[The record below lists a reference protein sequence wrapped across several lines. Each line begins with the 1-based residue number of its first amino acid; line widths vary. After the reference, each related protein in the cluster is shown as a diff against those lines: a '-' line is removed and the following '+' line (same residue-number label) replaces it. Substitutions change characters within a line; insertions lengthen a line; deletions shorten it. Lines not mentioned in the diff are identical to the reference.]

1 MASTWAHPAGLT
13 ARQADVLDLL
23 ADGLT
28 NAEIAVRLVLS
39 TRTVDHH
46 VSSILTRLGVASRR
60 EAGALARSLTTTATA

>member
-1 MASTWAHPAGLT
+1 MAGTWAHPAGLT
-13 ARQADVLDLL
+13 TRQADVLDLL

-60 EAGALARSLTTTATA
+60 EAGALARSLTTAATA